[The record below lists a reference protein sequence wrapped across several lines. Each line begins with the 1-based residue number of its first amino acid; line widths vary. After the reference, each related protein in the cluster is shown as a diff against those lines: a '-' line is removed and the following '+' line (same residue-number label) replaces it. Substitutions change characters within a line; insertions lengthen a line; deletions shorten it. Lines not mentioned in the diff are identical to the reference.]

1 MGGPLASVSPYCLS
15 RSLSWL
21 WTNKRN
27 LTLVQSESWGQVAM
41 LEVGATGVG
50 LIEETEVP
58 EELAARGA
66 EKGDFAFG
74 GSTVMCFFEP
84 GRIRLASDLLEKTG
98 EGMEMFARQGDMMG
112 KSV

>member
-50 LIEETEVP
+50 LIEETYVP
-58 EELAARGA
+58 EEFA
-66 EKGDFAFG
+66 AFG